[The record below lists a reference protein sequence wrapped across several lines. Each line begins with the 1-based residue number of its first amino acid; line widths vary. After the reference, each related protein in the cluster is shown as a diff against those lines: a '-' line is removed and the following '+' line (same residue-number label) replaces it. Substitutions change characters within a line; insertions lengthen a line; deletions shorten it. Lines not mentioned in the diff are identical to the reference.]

1 MENKEYDLLF
11 KLILIG
17 DSCVGKSN
25 ILLKYLK
32 NQFNENS
39 KTTIG
44 VEFGTKNIII
54 NNKRIKI
61 QIWDTAGQER
71 YRSITSAYYKGAK
84 GALIVYDITRKNTFD
99 NIDKWI
105 TDLKLNVDKNICI
118 IILGNK
124 SDLIDKREINK
135 NDGIKKAE
143 MYKTAFLETSALNGD
158 NISKAFN
165 ELIEQIVINNKNIFQ
180 DDNENE
186 IDKGVKLKD
195 EKNNNKKMLFEFTT
209 LNVYYFYYFFYFNII
224 FL

>member
-39 KTTIG
+39 KTTVG

-105 TDLKLNVDKNICI
+105 TDLKLNGDKNICI

-158 NISKAFN
+158 NISKAFD

-186 IDKGVKLKD
+186 IDKGVNLND
-195 EKNNNKKMLFEFTT
+195 EKNNNKKKCC
-209 LNVYYFYYFFYFNII
+209 LNS
-224 FL
+224 

>member
-17 DSCVGKSN
+17 DSYVGKSN

-84 GALIVYDITRKNTFD
+84 GALIVYNITRKNTFD

-105 TDLKLNVDKNICI
+105 IDLKLNGDKNICI

-158 NISKAFN
+158 NISKAFD

-186 IDKGVKLKD
+186 IDKGVNLND
-195 EKNNNKKMLFEFTT
+195 EKNNNNKKCC
-209 LNVYYFYYFFYFNII
+209 LNS
-224 FL
+224 

>member
-17 DSCVGKSN
+17 DSYVGKSN

-105 TDLKLNVDKNICI
+105 TDLKLNGDKDICI

-158 NISKAFN
+158 NISKAFD

-186 IDKGVKLKD
+186 IDKGVNLND
-195 EKNNNKKMLFEFTT
+195 EKNNNNKKCC
-209 LNVYYFYYFFYFNII
+209 LNS
-224 FL
+224 

>member
-105 TDLKLNVDKNICI
+105 TDLKLNGDKNICI

-158 NISKAFN
+158 NISKAFD

-186 IDKGVKLKD
+186 IDKGVNLKD
-195 EKNNNKKMLFEFTT
+195 EKNNNNKKCC
-209 LNVYYFYYFFYFNII
+209 LNS
-224 FL
+224 

>member
-39 KTTIG
+39 KTTVG

-105 TDLKLNVDKNICI
+105 TDLKLNGDKNICI

-158 NISKAFN
+158 NISKAFD

-186 IDKGVKLKD
+186 IDKGVNLND
-195 EKNNNKKMLFEFTT
+195 EKNNNKK
-209 LNVYYFYYFFYFNII
+209 NVV
-224 FL
+224 

>member
-1 MENKEYDLLF
+1 MENKENDLLF

-17 DSCVGKSN
+17 DSYVGKSN

-105 TDLKLNVDKNICI
+105 IDLKLNGDKNICI
-118 IILGNK
+118 IILGN
-124 SDLIDKREINK
+124 KREINK

-143 MYKTAFLETSALNGD
+143 MYKIAFLETSALNGD
-158 NISKAFN
+158 NISKAFD

-186 IDKGVKLKD
+186 IDKGVNLND
-195 EKNNNKKMLFEFTT
+195 EKNNNKKKCC
-209 LNVYYFYYFFYFNII
+209 LNS
-224 FL
+224 

>member
-17 DSCVGKSN
+17 DSYVGKSN

-105 TDLKLNVDKNICI
+105 TDLKLNGDKNICI

-158 NISKAFN
+158 NISKAFD

-180 DDNENE
+180 DDNKNE
-186 IDKGVKLKD
+186 IDKGVNLND
-195 EKNNNKKMLFEFTT
+195 EKNNNNKKCC
-209 LNVYYFYYFFYFNII
+209 LNS
-224 FL
+224 

>member
-39 KTTIG
+39 KTTVG

-105 TDLKLNVDKNICI
+105 TDLKLNGDKNICI

-124 SDLIDKREINK
+124 SDLIDKWEINK
-135 NDGIKKAE
+135 NDGIKKTE
-143 MYKTAFLETSALNGD
+143 MYKTAFLETSDLNGD
-158 NISKAFN
+158 NIWKTFD

-186 IDKGVKLKD
+186 IDKGVNLND
-195 EKNNNKKMLFEFTT
+195 EKNNNKK
-209 LNVYYFYYFFYFNII
+209 NVVWIHN
-224 FL
+224 

>member
-1 MENKEYDLLF
+1 MEKESYDLLF

-32 NQFNENS
+32 NEFDPNS
-39 KTTIG
+39 RATVG

-54 NNKRIKI
+54 NNKKIKI

-84 GALIVYDITRKNTFD
+84 GALIVYDITRKCTFD

-105 TDLKLNVDKNICI
+105 SDLKLNGDKNICI
-118 IILGNK
+118 VILGNK
-124 SDLIDKREINK
+124 SDLDDKREVSK
-135 NDGIKKAE
+135 GDGIKKSE

-158 NISKAFN
+158 NIGKAFD
-165 ELIEQIVINNKNIFQ
+165 EIIEQIIQNNKSFFE
-180 DDNENE
+180 DNYKKEM
-186 IDKGVKLKD
+186 DKGVNLNDSNKD
-195 EKNNNKKMLFEFTT
+195 NDKKKCCLSS
-209 LNVYYFYYFFYFNII
+209 
-224 FL
+224 

>member
-39 KTTIG
+39 KTTVG

-105 TDLKLNVDKNICI
+105 TDLKLNGDKNICI

-124 SDLIDKREINK
+124 SDLINKREINK

-158 NISKAFN
+158 NISKAFD

-186 IDKGVKLKD
+186 IDKGVNLND
-195 EKNNNKKMLFEFTT
+195 EKNNNKKKCC
-209 LNVYYFYYFFYFNII
+209 LNS
-224 FL
+224 

>member
-105 TDLKLNVDKNICI
+105 TDLKLNGDKNICI

-124 SDLIDKREINK
+124 SDLID

-158 NISKAFN
+158 NISKAFD

-186 IDKGVKLKD
+186 IDKGVNLND
-195 EKNNNKKMLFEFTT
+195 EKNNNNKKCC
-209 LNVYYFYYFFYFNII
+209 LNS
-224 FL
+224 

>member
-17 DSCVGKSN
+17 DSYVGKSN

-105 TDLKLNVDKNICI
+105 TDLKLNGDKNICI

-158 NISKAFN
+158 NISKAFD

-186 IDKGVKLKD
+186 IDKGVNLND
-195 EKNNNKKMLFEFTT
+195 EKNNNKKKCC
-209 LNVYYFYYFFYFNII
+209 LNS
-224 FL
+224 

>member
-17 DSCVGKSN
+17 DSYVGKSN

-105 TDLKLNVDKNICI
+105 TDLKLNGDKNICI

-143 MYKTAFLETSALNGD
+143 MYKTAFLETSALNGSALNGD
-158 NISKAFN
+158 NISKAFD

-186 IDKGVKLKD
+186 IDKGVNLND
-195 EKNNNKKMLFEFTT
+195 EKNNNNKKCC
-209 LNVYYFYYFFYFNII
+209 LNS
-224 FL
+224 

>member
-105 TDLKLNVDKNICI
+105 TDLKLNGDKNICI

-158 NISKAFN
+158 NISKAFD

-186 IDKGVKLKD
+186 IDKGVDLND
-195 EKNNNKKMLFEFTT
+195 EKNNNNKKCC
-209 LNVYYFYYFFYFNII
+209 LNS
-224 FL
+224 

>member
-105 TDLKLNVDKNICI
+105 TDLKLNGDKNICI

-158 NISKAFN
+158 NISKAFD
-165 ELIEQIVINNKNIFQ
+165 ELIEQIVINNKNIFL
-180 DDNENE
+180 DDNKNE
-186 IDKGVKLKD
+186 IDKGVNLND
-195 EKNNNKKMLFEFTT
+195 EKNNNKK
-209 LNVYYFYYFFYFNII
+209 NVV
-224 FL
+224 

>member
-17 DSCVGKSN
+17 DSYVGKSN

-39 KTTIG
+39 KTTVG
-44 VEFGTKNIII
+44 LEFGTKNIII

-105 TDLKLNVDKNICI
+105 TDLKLNGDENICI

-124 SDLIDKREINK
+124 SDLINKREINK

-158 NISKAFN
+158 NISKAFD

-186 IDKGVKLKD
+186 IDKGVNLND
-195 EKNNNKKMLFEFTT
+195 EKNNNNKKCC
-209 LNVYYFYYFFYFNII
+209 LNS
-224 FL
+224 

>member
-17 DSCVGKSN
+17 DSYVGKSN

-39 KTTIG
+39 KTTVD
-44 VEFGTKNIII
+44 VEFDTKNIII

-71 YRSITSAYYKGAK
+71 YRSITSAYYKGTK

-105 TDLKLNVDKNICI
+105 TDLKLNGDKNICI

-135 NDGIKKAE
+135 NDGIKKAK

-158 NISKAFN
+158 NISKAFD

-186 IDKGVKLKD
+186 IDKGVNLND
-195 EKNNNKKMLFEFTT
+195 EKNNNNKKCC
-209 LNVYYFYYFFYFNII
+209 LNS
-224 FL
+224 

>member
-17 DSCVGKSN
+17 DSYVGKSN

-71 YRSITSAYYKGAK
+71 YRSIISAYYKGAK

-105 TDLKLNVDKNICI
+105 TDLKLNGDKNICI

-158 NISKAFN
+158 NISKAFD

-186 IDKGVKLKD
+186 IDKGVNLND
-195 EKNNNKKMLFEFTT
+195 EKNNNNK
-209 LNVYYFYYFFYFNII
+209 NVV
-224 FL
+224 

>member
-39 KTTIG
+39 KTTTG

-105 TDLKLNVDKNICI
+105 IDLKLNGDKNICI

-143 MYKTAFLETSALNGD
+143 MYKIAFLETSALNGD
-158 NISKAFN
+158 NISKAFD

-186 IDKGVKLKD
+186 IDKGVNLND
-195 EKNNNKKMLFEFTT
+195 EKNNNNKKCC
-209 LNVYYFYYFFYFNII
+209 LNS
-224 FL
+224 

>member
-1 MENKEYDLLF
+1 MEKESYDLLF

-32 NQFNENS
+32 NEFDPNS
-39 KTTIG
+39 RATVG

-54 NNKRIKI
+54 NNKKIKI

-84 GALIVYDITRKNTFD
+84 GALIVYDITRKCTFD

-105 TDLKLNVDKNICI
+105 SDLKLNGDKNICI
-118 IILGNK
+118 VILGNK
-124 SDLIDKREINK
+124 SDLDDKREVSK
-135 NDGIKKAE
+135 DDGIKKSE

-158 NISKAFN
+158 NIGKAFD
-165 ELIEQIVINNKNIFQ
+165 EIIEQIIQNNKSFFEDSNKK
-180 DDNENE
+180 EM
-186 IDKGVKLKD
+186 DKGVNLNESNKD
-195 EKNNNKKMLFEFTT
+195 NDKKKCC
-209 LNVYYFYYFFYFNII
+209 ISS
-224 FL
+224 

>member
-61 QIWDTAGQER
+61 QIWDTSGQER

-105 TDLKLNVDKNICI
+105 TDLKLNGDKNICI

-186 IDKGVKLKD
+186 IDKGVNLND
-195 EKNNNKKMLFEFTT
+195 EKNNNKKKCC
-209 LNVYYFYYFFYFNII
+209 LNS
-224 FL
+224 

>member
-39 KTTIG
+39 KITVG

-84 GALIVYDITRKNTFD
+84 GALIVYDITRKNTCD

-105 TDLKLNVDKNICI
+105 TDLKLNGDKNICI

-158 NISKAFN
+158 NISKAFD
-165 ELIEQIVINNKNIFQ
+165 ELIE
-180 DDNENE
+180 
-186 IDKGVKLKD
+186 
-195 EKNNNKKMLFEFTT
+195 
-209 LNVYYFYYFFYFNII
+209 
-224 FL
+224 